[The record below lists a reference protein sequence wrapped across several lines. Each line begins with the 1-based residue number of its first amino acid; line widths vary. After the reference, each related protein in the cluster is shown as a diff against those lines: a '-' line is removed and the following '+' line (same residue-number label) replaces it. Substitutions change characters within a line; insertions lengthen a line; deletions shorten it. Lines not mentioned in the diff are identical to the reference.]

1 MLSSQAGS
9 ALSGSGSAAVSSAA
23 HGAVVVGSGGGGA
36 GLRPALARSG
46 AQAVAGVNIAAFGG
60 GAAVMLG
67 GNGPGRSGGS
77 TSMAAHLGTGLAAI
91 PGRFERDKDTAP
103 QACSASDADSD
114 SGDEDEPMGVDSRRS
129 VKRERAEMEGIVV
142 GQEAGLP
149 PGGYGTV
156 SGGVAGAKPGKK
168 TRGRVKIKMEFIDN
182 KLRRYTT
189 FSKRKTGIMKK
200 AYELSTLTGTQV
212 LLLVASETGHVYTFA
227 TRKLQP
233 MITSETGKALIQTCL
248 NSPDSPPRSD
258 PSTDQRMSATGFEE
272 TDLTYQVSESES
284 LGETKD
290 TLKPAFTVA
299 SIPGNTSAQAT
310 VPTTSTT
317 MQVSSG
323 PSFPITNYLAPASA
337 SNSSVSIANTN
348 GTVLKSAA
356 ASGGV
361 MQLPGGF
368 TFMSGTPFPPGTP
381 TIPLG
386 QLQQHS
392 LALQGQQG
400 QALAT
405 ATATQNPQGQQAVFR
420 LPAAAVSLTGGG
432 IPQQL
437 QAIQVQPST
446 QSSSVSNDSSSPGIS
461 QTSTSTATVSLPA
474 TIVTSSV
481 PTSVAGHTMY
491 PSPHTLMYASA
502 PTLTDGG
509 LAVLNAFSQS
519 ASAMQ
524 VSHAQA
530 QDTGAVPQV
539 FLTAPPGMVQ
549 IPVSAVQLHPM
560 VIGQQSS
567 GSSSSNLTELQV
579 VNLDATQNAKSD

>member
-1 MLSSQAGS
+1 
-9 ALSGSGSAAVSSAA
+9 
-23 HGAVVVGSGGGGA
+23 
-36 GLRPALARSG
+36 
-46 AQAVAGVNIAAFGG
+46 
-60 GAAVMLG
+60 MLG
-67 GNGPGRSGGS
+67 ANGPGGPRGARPGN
-77 TSMAAHLGTGLAAI
+77 GTGVTPLQTAVQGNMVGLNTGVVLPHGA
-91 PGRFERDKDTAP
+91 RFDPDRESAP
-103 QACSASDADSD
+103 LCSGSDNDSD
-114 SGDEDEPMGVDSRRS
+114 SGDDDDPVGSLGDSRRG
-129 VKRERAEMEGIVV
+129 VKRERGEMEAAVT
-142 GQEAGLP
+142 GQEVGIP
-149 PGGYGTV
+149 PGGYGMMP
-156 SGGVAGAKPGKK
+156 GGVAGAKPGKK

-284 LGETKD
+284 MGDTKD
-290 TLKPAFTVA
+290 TLKPTFTVA
-299 SIPGNTSAQAT
+299 SLPGSTSSAQCT

-323 PSFPITNYLAPASA
+323 PSFPITNYLAPISA
-337 SNSSVSIANTN
+337 SSNVSAN
-348 GTVLKSAA
+348 GTVLKTTGASA
-356 ASGGV
+356 GV

-368 TFMSGTPFPPGTP
+368 TFMPGA
-381 TIPLG
+381 G
-386 QLQQHS
+386 
-392 LALQGQQG
+392 
-400 QALAT
+400 
-405 ATATQNPQGQQAVFR
+405 V
-420 LPAAAVSLTGGG
+420 
-432 IPQQL
+432 PQQL
-437 QAIQVQPST
+437 QAIQVHPNT
-446 QSSSVSNDSSSPGIS
+446 QSASNSDSSPDIS
-461 QTSTSTATVSLPA
+461 HTSTNSTATVSLPA

-481 PTSVAGHTMY
+481 PTSVAGHMMY
-491 PSPHTLMYASA
+491 PSPHTVMYASTPGLA
-502 PTLTDGG
+502 DGG
-509 LAVLNAFSQS
+509 LAVLNAFSQGT
-519 ASAMQ
+519 SAMQ

-539 FLTAPPGMVQ
+539 FLTAPPGTVQ

-567 GSSSSNLTELQV
+567 GSSSNLTELQV
-579 VNLDATQNAKSD
+579 VNLDAAQNSKSD

>member
-1 MLSSQAGS
+1 
-9 ALSGSGSAAVSSAA
+9 
-23 HGAVVVGSGGGGA
+23 
-36 GLRPALARSG
+36 
-46 AQAVAGVNIAAFGG
+46 
-60 GAAVMLG
+60 MLG
-67 GNGPGRSGGS
+67 GNGPGRGGVRAGNGGGGGLS
-77 TSMAAHLGTGLAAI
+77 AQVGLGALGAGLVGI
-91 PGRFERDKDTAP
+91 PGRFDRDKEGGP
-103 QACSASDADSD
+103 QGCSASDADSD
-114 SGDEDEPMGVDSRRS
+114 SVDDDEPMAGDSRRG
-129 VKRERAEMEGIVV
+129 VKRERAEMESAMP
-142 GQEAGLP
+142 GQEAGVP
-149 PGGYGTV
+149 PGGYGV
-156 SGGVAGAKPGKK
+156 VAGGVAGAKPGKK

-290 TLKPAFTVA
+290 ILKPAFTVA
-299 SIPGNTSAQAT
+299 SLPGSTSAQPT

-323 PSFPITNYLAPASA
+323 PSFPITNYLAPVSA
-337 SNSSVSIANTN
+337 SSSIANTN

-356 ASGGV
+356 TSGGV
-361 MQLPGGF
+361 MQIPGGF
-368 TFMSGTPFPPGTP
+368 TFMSG
-381 TIPLG
+381 
-386 QLQQHS
+386 
-392 LALQGQQG
+392 
-400 QALAT
+400 
-405 ATATQNPQGQQAVFR
+405 
-420 LPAAAVSLTGGG
+420 GGMA
-432 IPQQL
+432 QQL

-446 QSSSVSNDSSSPGIS
+446 QTNSVSNDSGSPEIS
-461 QTSTSTATVSLPA
+461 QTSTASTATVSLPA

-481 PTSVAGHTMY
+481 PTSVAGHMMY

-539 FLTAPPGMVQ
+539 FLTAPPGTVQ
-549 IPVSAVQLHPM
+549 IPVSAVQLHP
-560 VIGQQSS
+560 VRQDLHFTNGDWSTVQRQQ
-567 GSSSSNLTELQV
+567 Q
-579 VNLDATQNAKSD
+579 